1 MLVILL
7 TVDVMRLGAIA
18 ASLGASSFI
27 VFVMPKRRLARH
39 TNLICG
45 HLLGVASAALMWL
58 ILFLF
63 LDDYS
68 TVGYPHYCAAAAA
81 VALSTFLM
89 IVTDLEHPPAAG
101 TALGV
106 TLEVLNY
113 KVVLIILIGVCSLS
127 IIHHILRNHLE
138 DLR

>member
-39 TNLICG
+39 INLVCG
-45 HLLGVASAALMWL
+45 HLLGVGCATLMWL
-58 ILFLF
+58 ILYLS
-63 LDDYS
+63 LGDY
-68 TVGYPHYCAAAAA
+68 TVVGYPHYFAAAAA

-127 IIHHILRNHLE
+127 LIHHILKERLE

>member
-27 VFVMPKRRLARH
+27 VFVMPKRRLAR
-39 TNLICG
+39 TINVVFG
-45 HLLGVASAALMWL
+45 HLIGVGCATLMWL
-58 ILFLF
+58 ILFLSIGN
-63 LDDYS
+63 YS
-68 TVGYPHYCAAAAA
+68 TVDYPHYFAAAAA
-81 VALSTFLM
+81 VALSTFIM

-113 KVVLIILIGVCSLS
+113 NVILIILIGVSSLS
-127 IIHHILRNHLE
+127 FIHYLLRDHLE